1 MNGEV
6 NTMAQIMLAQNAG
19 ASTDTIH
26 ATLGAPAIVAAGLIL
41 AILILYAVIS
51 GIVKHFF
58 TNDDQ

>member
-6 NTMAQIMLAQNAG
+6 NTMAQLMLAQNAG

-26 ATLGAPAIVAAGLIL
+26 ASLSGPALVAAGLIL
-41 AILILYAVIS
+41 AILILYAIIS

-58 TNDDQ
+58 TKDE

>member
-1 MNGEV
+1 MNNEV
-6 NTMAQIMLAQNAG
+6 NAMAQLILAQNAG

-26 ATLGAPAIVAAGLIL
+26 ATFGAPALIAAGFIL

-58 TNDDQ
+58 MKDE